1 MAVKI
6 TDLVDPNEIEKLKQL
21 DAELSKVLE
30 TYTKVAKD
38 LAKGLEI
45 SVSVVG
51 DIDRLE
57 KVLVDKGKEATN
69 VQQQLTQVIEEQGK
83 VIANTTNTISRQLME
98 QERVNKTQRDVYTE
112 YDRVKKLLDQYHD
125 TYEGQISRLVQLN
138 TQLDANKK
146 AQKENEKALSA
157 GKVSLEQYKAKM
169 KKL

>member
-1 MAVKI
+1 MAIKI
-6 TDLVDPNEIEKLKQL
+6 TDLVDPNEIEKLNQL
-21 DAELSKVLE
+21 DAVLSKVLD

-57 KVLVDKGKEATN
+57 KILVDKGKEASN

-98 QERVNKTQRDVYTE
+98 QERVNKTQRE
-112 YDRVKKLLDQYHD
+112 
-125 TYEGQISRLVQLN
+125 
-138 TQLDANKK
+138 A
-146 AQKENEKALSA
+146 
-157 GKVSLEQYKAKM
+157 
-169 KKL
+169 

>member
-1 MAVKI
+1 MAIKI
-6 TDLVDPNEIEKLKQL
+6 TDLVDPNEIEKLEQL
-21 DAELSKVLE
+21 DAKLSKVLD

-57 KVLVDKGKEATN
+57 KILVDKGKEASN

-98 QERVNKTQRDVYTE
+98 QERVNKTQREAYTE

-125 TYEGQISRLVQLN
+125 TYEG
-138 TQLDANKK
+138 
-146 AQKENEKALSA
+146 
-157 GKVSLEQYKAKM
+157 
-169 KKL
+169 